1 MRAVYTSE
9 FCSLEVDREKRRQ
22 WRRLQIQ
29 LIRRRRRR
37 RRRLLLLHVAATRIN
52 DNLLFSLNQPSFPK
66 LSRLPTRFHDK
77 TIVDCRI
84 DALLITHSTTSMH
97 CKEYLIEK
105 SGRKQKKRIFKNA
118 GREAATWLPYQ
129 TVPLLHRA
137 LDAGQHLRSE
147 EGLVAESS
155 RTAVVRTAKT
165 RRRLLG
171 NWRVHL
177 RAIIR
182 MTHILL

>member
-105 SGRKQKKRIFKNA
+105 SGRKQKKGFLKTLDEKRQLDYLTKLFLCFIELLMPVNIFGQRKDWWQSR
-118 GREAATWLPYQ
+118 RELQ
-129 TVPLLHRA
+129 L
-137 LDAGQHLRSE
+137 
-147 EGLVAESS
+147 
-155 RTAVVRTAKT
+155 
-165 RRRLLG
+165 
-171 NWRVHL
+171 
-177 RAIIR
+177 
-182 MTHILL
+182 